1 MQKAPGAGGHPRRHR
16 LRTASAYQD
25 FYGGGRRK
33 TSHEDLR
40 RRPHAARPRNADG
53 RSDFRTLAPSSARLG
68 VQARHALILCPRRVP
83 RADYGYGASTHP
95 PKLSAVVAGNLGHPR
110 RDGRFGV
117 ELSYSAPVEPQSGSG
132 WRQHL
137 WLNRPCCF
145 FHFTVWRRSP
155 TPKLPSGLRRFSIG
169 ARHGLLEE
177 ARGYGL
183 DESTGIYWSNHDWFF
198 WRERGEPYAASLHFF
213 GRGPTLA
220 LLRRL
225 VVGLVPAKSL

>member
-1 MQKAPGAGGHPRRHR
+1 MRIYAAALTLLVLATPTAAATSGRWPRHPP
-16 LRTASAYQD
+16 ASAFKPVMLYPTPVRAVRLC
-25 FYGGGRRK
+25 RRVQ
-33 TSHEDLR
+33 SR
-40 RRPHAARPRNADG
+40 
-53 RSDFRTLAPSSARLG
+53 AP
-68 VQARHALILCPRRVP
+68 VLILCPRRVP